1 MKFFLKSLN
10 FIPNIYK
17 LQQQLLVAT
26 FQPVFFIR
34 HEWYNAHSV
43 FALNQEKKHSGLKID
58 RMNIV
63 ELKSCMAKSLL
74 SNWKESRQCF
84 RP

>member
-43 FALNQEKKHSGLKID
+43 FALN
-58 RMNIV
+58 
-63 ELKSCMAKSLL
+63 
-74 SNWKESRQCF
+74 
-84 RP
+84 